1 MSRQFEKE
9 TIDIPG
15 KELVPI
21 MLEQINSGAKVRFF
35 PRGTSMLPLIRQG
48 RDSVTLEKIKK
59 PLGRFDI
66 VLYQRD
72 DGKYILHRIVSVGK
86 TITCICD
93 NQFYYEKNLR
103 HDQMLARV
111 SAFSRG
117 DKQYSVNCLPYRIY
131 CVLWY
136 ITRPVRHLFA
146 KVKARIKKSRTV

>member
-1 MSRQFEKE
+1 MSKQLDKE

-15 KELVPI
+15 KKLVPI
-21 MLEQINSGAKVRFF
+21 MIEQLKNGSSVRFL
-35 PRGTSMLPLIRQG
+35 PRGISMLPLIRQG
-48 RDSVTLEKIKK
+48 RDSVTLEEIKK
-59 PLGRFDI
+59 PLKRFDI

-86 TITCICD
+86 TITCIGD
-93 NQFYYEKNLR
+93 NQFNYEKNLR

-117 DKQYSVNCLPYRIY
+117 DKQYSVNYVPYRIY

>member
-9 TIDIPG
+9 IIDIPA
-15 KELVPI
+15 KDLVPI
-21 MLEQINSGAKVRFF
+21 MLDQINSGAKVRFF

-48 RDSVTLEKIKK
+48 RDSVTLEEIKK

-66 VLYQRD
+66 VLYKRD
-72 DGKYILHRIVSVGK
+72 DGNYVLHRIALVK
-86 TITCICD
+86 DTITCIGD

-111 SAFSRG
+111 SALSRG
-117 DKQYSVNCLPYRIY
+117 DKQYSVNYVPYRIY

-136 ITRPVRHLFA
+136 ITRPVRHLLA
-146 KVKARIKKSRTV
+146 KVRAIIKKE